1 DYNDVS
7 LRGELTAVSMPQ
19 LAINNVN
26 IDSTSSQ
33 FIIDENPVDMATFF
47 AQLEVGMQVEI
58 SEAIY
63 DDMSNELSAG
73 IIELIEAEIEDDPD
87 AAGILEKSGQHH
99 LKEIIGTGGV
109 GIGTIYG
116 TEIIFSNGFD

>member
-1 DYNDVS
+1 
-7 LRGELTAVSMPQ
+7 MPQ

-116 TEIIFSNGFD
+116 TEIIFATGFD